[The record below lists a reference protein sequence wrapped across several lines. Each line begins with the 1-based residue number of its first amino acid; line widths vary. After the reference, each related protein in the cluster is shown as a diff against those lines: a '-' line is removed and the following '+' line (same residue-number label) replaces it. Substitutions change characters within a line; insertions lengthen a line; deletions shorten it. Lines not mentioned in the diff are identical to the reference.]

1 MVTIR
6 QWFEN
11 NKRFSDAYEA
21 YKNMKN
27 NCTIMTFTLIQ
38 PIADIC
44 ELGNQRSKVINF
56 IKHKLIEAD
65 TLKELGLTEDE
76 CKEQS
81 TYDKN
86 VRKKF
91 NVIKCKYRQ
100 KIPVQLYYLAKG
112 NDWMNEYIAGVYKEI
127 TDNIDKPC
135 IVEKFKTYKEIDE
148 YCDVIGILH
157 GVDNEHII
165 RVEIKKI
172 KEKLG
177 AEGCARDIIIAKII
191 DYIKKEW

>member
-38 PIADIC
+38 PIADMC
-44 ELGNQRSKVINF
+44 GLGNQRSKVINF
-56 IKHKLIEAD
+56 IKHKLIETD
-65 TLKELGLTEDE
+65 TLKELGLTEAE

-81 TYDKN
+81 THDKN

-112 NDWMNEYIAGVYKEI
+112 TDWLNEYSR
-127 TDNIDKPC
+127 
-135 IVEKFKTYKEIDE
+135 
-148 YCDVIGILH
+148 GI
-157 GVDNEHII
+157 
-165 RVEIKKI
+165 
-172 KEKLG
+172 
-177 AEGCARDIIIAKII
+177 
-191 DYIKKEW
+191 